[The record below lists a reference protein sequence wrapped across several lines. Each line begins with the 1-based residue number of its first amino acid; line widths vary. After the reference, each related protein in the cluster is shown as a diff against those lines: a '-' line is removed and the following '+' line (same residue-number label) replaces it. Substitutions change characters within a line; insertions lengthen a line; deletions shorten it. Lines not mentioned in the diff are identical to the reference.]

1 MAFVFFSLN
10 EKGGIMAHYLVQA
23 SYSSGSWAAQIK
35 NPQNRIEQVGKMFA
49 ANGIKFLSGY
59 YSFGEFDLCLIL
71 EGPDNVSAASALIAT
86 AAGGAISKIQTTVL
100 MTAEEGLEAIK
111 GAGSVD
117 YSPPGS

>member
-1 MAFVFFSLN
+1 
-10 EKGGIMAHYLVQA
+10 MAHYLVQA

-49 ANGIKFLSGY
+49 PKGIKFLSGY

-100 MTAEEGLEAIK
+100 MTVEEGLEALE

-117 YSPPGS
+117 YKPPGS

>member
-1 MAFVFFSLN
+1 
-10 EKGGIMAHYLVQA
+10 MAHYMVQA
-23 SYSSGSWAAQIK
+23 SYTSGSWAAQIK
-35 NPQNRIEQVGKMFA
+35 NPQNRIEQVGKMFGSK
-49 ANGIKFLSGY
+49 GIKFLSGY

-71 EGPDNVSAASALIAT
+71 EGPDNVGGASALIAA

-111 GAGSVD
+111 GAGSVE

>member
-10 EKGGIMAHYLVQA
+10 EKGGNMAHYLVQA

-49 ANGIKFLSGY
+49 SKGVKFLSGY

-71 EGPDNVSAASALIAT
+71 EGPDNVSAGVCTNCYCCRRSNFKNPDHRPHD
-86 AAGGAISKIQTTVL
+86 GRRR
-100 MTAEEGLEAIK
+100 
-111 GAGSVD
+111 
-117 YSPPGS
+117 P

>member
-49 ANGIKFLSGY
+49 SKGIN
-59 YSFGEFDLCLIL
+59 SFRDTTRL
-71 EGPDNVSAASALIAT
+71 ASLTFA
-86 AAGGAISKIQTTVL
+86 
-100 MTAEEGLEAIK
+100 
-111 GAGSVD
+111 
-117 YSPPGS
+117 